1 MANSPSAKKRIRQTA
16 RRTAVNHARKSR
28 MRTFLRKVEEA
39 VAGGDREAA
48 STALRQAQPELA
60 RAASKGVIHRNA
72 ADRKMSRLS
81 RRVKEMRPS

>member
-39 VAGGDREAA
+39 ITGGDREVAA
-48 STALRQAQPELA
+48 SALRQAQPELS
-60 RAASKGVIHRNA
+60 RAAAKGVIHKNA
-72 ADRKMSRLS
+72 ASRKMSRLA
-81 RRVKEMRPS
+81 RRVKEMRPV